1 MNFFYVTSFITE
13 KISEKIIE
21 EEGIKDFVVI
31 SNERY
36 KPYRE
41 NFIYE
46 SEIYEIKKPLKSNLI
61 RNWKN
66 IIDGKNKISKLSKK
80 EFSLYIP
87 NSNIETIQ
95 ILLSQRNCK
104 EFSFIEEGLTS
115 YCKPESIKKSK
126 DGAIRKLKNKVS
138 YMGNIVEGKVFREG
152 YSRAYCLSEYAF
164 PGWERKKI
172 INTKISPSK
181 DRKCLDEESC
191 ILVIDSMRTLGSIR
205 KEVYI
210 STLSRVVGILEG
222 RYEKIY
228 FKLHPDNYLNENDGV
243 FRSIVEMCSA
253 CTREIDQERSIERLA
268 VGSSADVI
276 VNLSSAGLYC
286 LLFSDSKVYTFY
298 DMFRRHAERA
308 GLESENLLGFERFV
322 PDVFWE
328 NAFPL
333 EGGG

>member
-21 EEGIKDFVVI
+21 EERIENFVII

-36 KPYRE
+36 NPYGE
-41 NFIYE
+41 KFIYE
-46 SEIYEIKKPLKSNLI
+46 NEIYEIKKPLKSNLVG
-61 RNWKN
+61 NWKN
-66 IIDGKNKISKLSKK
+66 IIEGKNKISKLS
-80 EFSLYIP
+80 EGGFSIYVP
-87 NSNIETIQ
+87 NTNIETVQ
-95 ILLSQRNCK
+95 ILLSHDECE
-104 EFSFIEEGLTS
+104 EFSFIEEGFTS
-115 YCKPESIKKSK
+115 YCELGGVKKS
-126 DGAIRKLKNKVS
+126 DEGAIRKLKNYVS

-172 INTKISPSK
+172 INTKISPDGDK
-181 DRKCLDEESC
+181 KVPDRESC
-191 ILVIDSMRTLGSIR
+191 ILVIDSMRTLGLTK

-210 STLSRVVGILEG
+210 STLSRVTSILED
-222 RYEKIY
+222 RYKNIY
-228 FKLHPDNYLNENDGV
+228 FKLHPDNYINENDGV
-243 FRSIVEMCSA
+243 FKSIIEMSSA
-253 CTREIDQERSIERLA
+253 CTKEIDQERSIERLA
-268 VGSSADVI
+268 VGSKSDVI

-308 GLESENLLGFERFV
+308 GLEAENILGFERFV
-322 PDVFWE
+322 PDVFWD
-328 NAFPL
+328 NALPL

>member
-36 KPYRE
+36 EPYRE
-41 NFIYE
+41 KFVYE
-46 SEIYEIKKPLKSNLI
+46 DEIYEIKKPLKSNLI
-61 RNWKN
+61 KNWKN
-66 IIDGKNKISKLSKK
+66 IIEGKNKISELS
-80 EFSLYIP
+80 ENGFSLYIP
-87 NSNIETIQ
+87 NSNIETVQ
-95 ILLSQRNCK
+95 ILLSQEECE
-104 EFSFIEEGLTS
+104 EFSFIEEGFTS

-126 DGAIRKLKNKVS
+126 DGVIRRLKNKFS
-138 YMGNIVEGKVFREG
+138 YMGNIAEGKVFREG

-164 PGWERKKI
+164 PGWERKKVI
-172 INTKISPSK
+172 STKISPFE
-181 DRKCLDEESC
+181 DEKYMGKESC
-191 ILVIDSMRTLGSIR
+191 ILVIDSMRALESIK
-205 KEVYI
+205 KEIYM
-210 STLSRVVGILEG
+210 STLSRVVSILEG
-222 RYEKIY
+222 RYEKVY
-228 FKLHPDNYLNENDGV
+228 FKLHPDNYLNENDRV

-253 CTREIDQERSIERLA
+253 CTREIDQKRSIERLA
-268 VGSSADVI
+268 VGSNSDVI

-308 GLESENLLGFERFV
+308 GLEAENILGFERFV
-322 PDVFWE
+322 PDVFWD
-328 NAFPL
+328 NALPL